1 MIILYLLP
9 FFFTY
14 IFPLFFLAEQTERST
29 PIFATVLLAVGTIL
43 WLVLSGLITTFI
55 TGPRKQMRKHKRIQA
70 TGKPVRAQVLSY
82 EVTGETQGMPNLD
95 VIIGFVNLVGSQ
107 VKAKLSLV
115 DSKPHER
122 RFQPGGY
129 MDLRLNQENFEPAL
143 TGAEAD
149 YDLKPRIWAW
159 IWLFFNIAYAI
170 GLFLV
175 SYKLHSNGYGWR
187 FLTPASPW
195 LLAPFLGI
203 FLLLFLTRLIGKGD
217 NLVHSAYYFASTK
230 SMKEFG
236 EILLYGHVAR
246 GEITSYSQT
255 GTYINEQPQIRFSV
269 KFHPHSGYEEHRTFK
284 QVIPLIELHGLKNAE
299 VEILHLPHKKNVFLL
314 DYVN

>member
-29 PIFATVLLAVGTIL
+29 PSSQCSLVVGTIL

-149 YDLKPRIWAW
+149 YDLKPR
-159 IWLFFNIAYAI
+159 
-170 GLFLV
+170 
-175 SYKLHSNGYGWR
+175 
-187 FLTPASPW
+187 
-195 LLAPFLGI
+195 
-203 FLLLFLTRLIGKGD
+203 
-217 NLVHSAYYFASTK
+217 
-230 SMKEFG
+230 
-236 EILLYGHVAR
+236 
-246 GEITSYSQT
+246 
-255 GTYINEQPQIRFSV
+255 
-269 KFHPHSGYEEHRTFK
+269 SG
-284 QVIPLIELHGLKNAE
+284 
-299 VEILHLPHKKNVFLL
+299 
-314 DYVN
+314 